1 MVVVFSVVDAISV
14 FVVGFSV
21 VVYPNVVVCACA
33 VVVDCVVVG
42 TRLLVVICVF
52 GELIDVVGTPVVEGS
67 SVVAG
72 ISLLV

>member
-21 VVYPNVVVCACA
+21 VVYPNVVVGACA